1 MTYEEYRQQFD
12 AAGYDY
18 MTIYQIL
25 LGEFGGDPAAVL
37 DYFKSQDYGIENCSD
52 GSPNV
57 IVTLYVME
65 HSDDDVKSY
74 VMSQGYSES
83 EADAIVA
90 SYSSSSGG
98 GTTNPGLPPPSGG
111 NTDDNTTTNPDLP
124 PPSGGNTDDNTT
136 TNPDTPPSDSGN
148 TDDNN
153 TSNTTPATT
162 AELLGGVNGC
172 QQLLQLSGVDIA
184 APTKFVLTLNDI
196 DGDSKRNEQGDMVR
210 IVIASDKRSYA
221 CEWRCITSEQKNTIL
236 QATSSKFGHATFAAQ
251 FYNEYDEIE
260 TATFYRG
267 TNVTIEPVLLYGSE
281 KYYNVSF
288 DIIEV

>member
-18 MTIYQIL
+18 MTIYQML
-25 LGEFGGDPAAVL
+25 LGDFGGDPAAVL

-57 IVTLYVME
+57 IVTLYVRG

-74 VMSQGYSES
+74 VMSQGYSET

-90 SYSSSSGG
+90 SYSSSS
-98 GTTNPGLPPPSGG
+98 
-111 NTDDNTTTNPDLP
+111 
-124 PPSGGNTDDNTT
+124 
-136 TNPDTPPSDSGN
+136 PPSDSPPPSSPPPSDNGN
-148 TDDNN
+148 TDA
-153 TSNTTPATT
+153 TPATT

-221 CEWRCITSEQKNTIL
+221 CEWRCITSEQKNVIL
-236 QATSSKFGHATFAAQ
+236 QATSSKFNHATFSVQ
-251 FYNEYDEIE
+251 FYNEYDTIE

>member
-25 LGEFGGDPAAVL
+25 LGEIGVEATL
-37 DYFKSQDYGIENCSD
+37 DYFKSQDYGIEDCSD
-52 GSPNV
+52 GSANV
-57 IVTLYVME
+57 IVVLYMMG

-74 VMSQGYSES
+74 VMSQGYSET

-90 SYSSSSGG
+90 SYSSSS
-98 GTTNPGLPPPSGG
+98 PPSSS
-111 NTDDNTTTNPDLP
+111 
-124 PPSGGNTDDNTT
+124 PPSSSPPSSNR
-136 TNPDTPPSDSGN
+136 PPSSSPPSSSPPSDSGDTN
-148 TDDNN
+148 DNN
-153 TSNTTPATT
+153 TSNTTTPATT

-221 CEWRCITSEQKNTIL
+221 CEWRCITSEQKNVIL
-236 QATSSKFGHATFAAQ
+236 QATSSKFNHTTFSAQ
-251 FYNEYDEIE
+251 FYNEYDTIE

-267 TNVTIEPVLLYGSE
+267 TNVSIEPVLLYGSE